1 MPESGKAKAVDVAK
15 AGENLMRGA
24 RAAGIGLGPAA
35 GRRRR
40 HNWVAA
46 TNAQVMTVLNLSQ
59 GGPMKPH
66 SDSSR
71 LPLALFVLAVA
82 AASCVPPPAGAAQ
95 VAASIEFDTAAR
107 PSSLPEDMQPL
118 PGASLKFLAIKA
130 IDGSKINAAL
140 WQPDNVA
147 PSRATIIVQVHGS
160 GSNLAELPL
169 RAVARAL
176 SAKGYAALT
185 ISTRGHD
192 EHLNTD
198 NFFDV
203 RKDIEAAVATAKA
216 LGYPSIVLQGHSL
229 GTIQVEYYAATDW
242 DPVIKAVILTG
253 PFAKLPWK
261 SRNIL
266 IQNEEVYEM
275 LAAAARNAASTG
287 KVADILPM
295 RMPYL
300 GGRQTAVTAQHFLTY
315 RDEQTS
321 AADGTYWIARIAHPI
336 LLVRDEADDIIL
348 PFEPHM
354 LLSAAHAQG
363 SLVASITYVVAP
375 DQHRPSAAGHIFTDN
390 TQPLI
395 DAISVWLAQQRL

>member
-1 MPESGKAKAVDVAK
+1 MKMHCD
-15 AGENLMRGA
+15 A
-24 RAAGIGLGPAA
+24 R
-35 GRRRR
+35 
-40 HNWVAA
+40 
-46 TNAQVMTVLNLSQ
+46 
-59 GGPMKPH
+59 
-66 SDSSR
+66 R
-71 LPLALFVLAVA
+71 LRLALFVLAAA
-82 AASCVPPPAGAAQ
+82 AASCAPPPAGAAQ
-95 VAASIEFDTAAR
+95 VAASIEFDTAPR
-107 PSSLPEDMQPL
+107 PSGLPEDMQPL
-118 PGASLKFLAIKA
+118 PGASLKFLAITA
-130 IDGSKINAAL
+130 IDGFRIDAAL
-140 WQPDNVA
+140 WQPDNVP
-147 PSRATIIVQVHGS
+147 PSRATMIVQVHGS

-176 SAKGYAALT
+176 SPKGYAALT

-192 EHLNTD
+192 RHVNTD

-242 DPVIKAVILTG
+242 DPAIKGVILTG
-253 PFAKLPWK
+253 PFGNLPWK

-266 IQNEEVYEM
+266 IQNEEVYER
-275 LAAAARNAASTG
+275 LTAAARNAVATS

-295 RMPYL
+295 KMPYL

-321 AADGTYWIARIAHPI
+321 AADGTYWIPRIPHPI
-336 LLVRDEADDIIL
+336 LLVRDEADGIIL

-363 SLVASITYVVAP
+363 SLVKSITYVIAP
-375 DQHRPSAAGHIFTDN
+375 DQHPPSAAGHIFTDN

-395 DAISVWLAQQRL
+395 DAISAWLAKQHL

>member
-1 MPESGKAKAVDVAK
+1 MKLHCDT
-15 AGENLMRGA
+15 
-24 RAAGIGLGPAA
+24 
-35 GRRRR
+35 RRL
-40 HNWVAA
+40 H
-46 TNAQVMTVLNLSQ
+46 
-59 GGPMKPH
+59 
-66 SDSSR
+66 
-71 LPLALFVLAVA
+71 LALFVLAA
-82 AASCVPPPAGAAQ
+82 AAANCASPPAGAAQ
-95 VAASIEFDTAAR
+95 VAASIEFDTAPR

-118 PGASLKFLAIKA
+118 AGASLKFLAIKA
-130 IDGSKINAAL
+130 IDGSRIDAAL
-140 WQPDNVA
+140 WQPDNVP
-147 PSRATIIVQVHGS
+147 PSRATMIVQVHGS

-176 SAKGYAALT
+176 SPKGYAALT

-192 EHLNTD
+192 QQVNTD

-242 DPVIKAVILTG
+242 DPAIKGVILTG
-253 PFAKLPWK
+253 PFGKLPWK

-266 IQNEEVYEM
+266 IQNEEVYEK
-275 LAAAARNAASTG
+275 LSAAARNAAATG

-321 AADGTYWIARIAHPI
+321 AADGTYWIPRIPQPI
-336 LLVRDEADDIIL
+336 LLVRDEADGIIL

-363 SLVASITYVVAP
+363 SLVKSITYVVAP
-375 DQHRPSAAGHIFTDN
+375 DQHPPSAAGHTFTDN

-395 DAISVWLAQQRL
+395 DAISAWLAEQHL